1 MSELINIAV
10 DGYSSS
16 GKSTLAKSLAIKLGY
31 KYIDTGAMY
40 RAVTLFSIQNNLIE
54 NNYVKVNSLINI
66 LENINIEVYFKSNLS
81 EIILNG
87 KNVTTDIR
95 SMEVSNHVSNISKI
109 KEVRH
114 KLVKQQ
120 QLLSKDKGFVIDGRD
135 IGSVVLPD
143 AELKFFIDASLN
155 ERIRRRFNELKSK
168 DKKTTFN
175 KVEQNIKKRDITDE
189 NRENSPLTRT
199 TDSIYIDNT
208 NLSKSDQLELAL
220 KFYKMIV

>member
-1 MSELINIAV
+1 MRIINIAV

-109 KEVRH
+109 KKVRH

-189 NRENSPLTRT
+189 NRENSPLIRT

>member
-1 MSELINIAV
+1 MRIINIAV

-16 GKSTLAKSLAIKLGY
+16 GKSTLAKSLALKLGY

-54 NNYVKVNSLINI
+54 NDYVKVNSLINT

-87 KNVTTDIR
+87 KNITKDIR

-109 KEVRH
+109 KEVRY

-155 ERIRRRFNELKSK
+155 ERIRRRFNELKRK
-168 DKKTTFN
+168 DDKTTFN

-189 NRENSPLTRT
+189 NRGNSPLIRT

>member
-1 MSELINIAV
+1 MRIINIAV

-95 SMEVSNHVSNISKI
+95 SIEVSNHVSNISKI

-155 ERIRRRFNELKSK
+155 ERIRRRFNELNSK

-189 NRENSPLTRT
+189 NRENSPLIRT

>member
-1 MSELINIAV
+1 MRIINIAV

-16 GKSTLAKSLAIKLGY
+16 GKSNLAKSLALKLGY

-54 NNYVKVNSLINI
+54 NNYVKVNSLINT

-87 KNVTTDIR
+87 KNVTKDIR

-155 ERIRRRFNELKSK
+155 ERIRRRFNELKRK

-189 NRENSPLTRT
+189 NRENSPLIRT

-208 NLSKSDQLELAL
+208 NLSKSDQLDLAF

>member
-1 MSELINIAV
+1 MRIINIAV

-16 GKSTLAKSLAIKLGY
+16 GKSTLAKSLALKLGY

-54 NNYVKVNSLINI
+54 NDYVKVNSLINT

-87 KNVTTDIR
+87 KNITKDIR

-109 KEVRH
+109 KEVRY

-155 ERIRRRFNELKSK
+155 ERIRRRFNELKRK
-168 DKKTTFN
+168 DEKTTFI

-189 NRENSPLTRT
+189 YRENSPLIRS

>member
-1 MSELINIAV
+1 MRIINIAV

-16 GKSTLAKSLAIKLGY
+16 GKSTLAKSLALKLGY

-54 NNYVKVNSLINI
+54 NDYVKVNSLINT
-66 LENINIEVYFKSNLS
+66 LESINIEVYFKSNLS

-87 KNVTTDIR
+87 KNVTKEIR
-95 SMEVSNHVSNISKI
+95 SMEVSNHVSNVSEI
-109 KEVRH
+109 KEVRY

-155 ERIRRRFNELKSK
+155 ERIRRRFNELKRK
-168 DKKTTFN
+168 YDKTTFN

-189 NRENSPLTRT
+189 NRENSPLIRT

-208 NLSKSDQLELAL
+208 NLSKSDQLDLAL

>member
-1 MSELINIAV
+1 MRIINIAV

-155 ERIRRRFNELKSK
+155 ERIRRRFNELNSK

>member
-1 MSELINIAV
+1 MRIINIAV

-16 GKSTLAKSLAIKLGY
+16 GKSTLAKSLALKLGY

-54 NNYVKVNSLINI
+54 NNYVKVNSLINT

-87 KNVTTDIR
+87 KNVTKDIR

-155 ERIRRRFNELKSK
+155 ERIRRRFNELKRK

-189 NRENSPLTRT
+189 NRENSPLIRT

-208 NLSKSDQLELAL
+208 NLSKSDQLDLAL

>member
-1 MSELINIAV
+1 MRIINIAV

-175 KVEQNIKKRDITDE
+175 KIEQNIKKRDITDE
-189 NRENSPLTRT
+189 NRENSPLIRT

>member
-1 MSELINIAV
+1 MS
-10 DGYSSS
+10 
-16 GKSTLAKSLAIKLGY
+16 
-31 KYIDTGAMY
+31 
-40 RAVTLFSIQNNLIE
+40 
-54 NNYVKVNSLINI
+54 
-66 LENINIEVYFKSNLS
+66 
-81 EIILNG
+81 
-87 KNVTTDIR
+87 
-95 SMEVSNHVSNISKI
+95 
-109 KEVRH
+109 
-114 KLVKQQ
+114 
-120 QLLSKDKGFVIDGRD
+120 
-135 IGSVVLPD
+135 SVVLPD

-189 NRENSPLTRT
+189 NRENSPLIRT

>member
-1 MSELINIAV
+1 MRIINIAV

-16 GKSTLAKSLAIKLGY
+16 GKSTLAKSLALKLGY

-54 NNYVKVNSLINI
+54 NDYVKVNSLINT

-87 KNVTTDIR
+87 KNITKDIR

-109 KEVRH
+109 KEVRY

-155 ERIRRRFNELKSK
+155 ERIRRRFNELKRK
-168 DKKTTFN
+168 DDKTTFN

-189 NRENSPLTRT
+189 NRENSPLIRT

>member
-1 MSELINIAV
+1 MRIINIAV

-16 GKSTLAKSLAIKLGY
+16 GKSTLAKSLALKLGY

-54 NNYVKVNSLINI
+54 NDYVKVNSLINA
-66 LENINIEVYFKSNLS
+66 LESINIEVYFKSNLS

-87 KNVTTDIR
+87 KNVTKHIR
-95 SMEVSNHVSNISKI
+95 SMEVSNHVSKISEI
-109 KEVRH
+109 KEVRY

-155 ERIRRRFNELKSK
+155 ERIRRRFNELKRK
-168 DKKTTFN
+168 YDKTTFN

-189 NRENSPLTRT
+189 NRENSPLIRT

>member
-1 MSELINIAV
+1 MRIINIAV

-16 GKSTLAKSLAIKLGY
+16 GKSTLAKSLALKLGY

-54 NNYVKVNSLINI
+54 NDYVKVNSLINT
-66 LENINIEVYFKSNLS
+66 LESINIEVYFKSNLS

-87 KNVTTDIR
+87 KNVTKEIR
-95 SMEVSNHVSNISKI
+95 SMEVSNHVSNISEI
-109 KEVRH
+109 KEVRY

-189 NRENSPLTRT
+189 NRENSPLIRT

>member
-1 MSELINIAV
+1 MRIINIAV

-16 GKSTLAKSLAIKLGY
+16 GKSTLAKSLALKLGY

-54 NNYVKVNSLINI
+54 NDYVKVNSLINA
-66 LENINIEVYFKSNLS
+66 LESINIEVYFKSNLS

-87 KNVTTDIR
+87 KNVTKDIR
-95 SMEVSNHVSNISKI
+95 SMEVSNHVSNISEI
-109 KEVRH
+109 KEVRY

-189 NRENSPLTRT
+189 NRENSPLIRT

>member
-1 MSELINIAV
+1 MRIINIAV

-16 GKSTLAKSLAIKLGY
+16 GKSTLAKSLALKLGY

-54 NNYVKVNSLINI
+54 NDYVKVNSLINT
-66 LENINIEVYFKSNLS
+66 LESINIEVYFKSNLS

-87 KNVTTDIR
+87 KNITKDIR

-109 KEVRH
+109 KEVRY

-155 ERIRRRFNELKSK
+155 ERIRRRFNELKRK
-168 DKKTTFN
+168 DEKTTFN

-189 NRENSPLTRT
+189 NRENSPLIRT

>member
-1 MSELINIAV
+1 MRIINIAV

-16 GKSTLAKSLAIKLGY
+16 GKSTLAKSLALKLGY

-54 NNYVKVNSLINI
+54 NDYVKVNSLINT

-87 KNVTTDIR
+87 KNITKDIR

-109 KEVRH
+109 KEVRY

-155 ERIRRRFNELKSK
+155 ERIRRRFNELKRK
-168 DKKTTFN
+168 DEKTTFI

-189 NRENSPLTRT
+189 YRENSPLIRT

>member
-1 MSELINIAV
+1 MRIINIAV

-87 KNVTTDIR
+87 KNVTIDIR

-189 NRENSPLTRT
+189 NRENSPLIRT

>member
-1 MSELINIAV
+1 MRIINIAV

-16 GKSTLAKSLAIKLGY
+16 GKSTLAKSLALKLGY

-54 NNYVKVNSLINI
+54 NDYVKVNSLINT
-66 LENINIEVYFKSNLS
+66 LESINIEVYFKSNLS

-87 KNVTTDIR
+87 KNVTKEIR
-95 SMEVSNHVSNISKI
+95 SMEVSNHVSNISEI
-109 KEVRH
+109 KEVRY

-155 ERIRRRFNELKSK
+155 ERIRRRFNELKRK
-168 DKKTTFN
+168 DEKTTFN

-189 NRENSPLTRT
+189 NRENSPLIRT

>member
-1 MSELINIAV
+1 MRIINIAV

-189 NRENSPLTRT
+189 NRENSPLIRT